1 MFWILLQ
8 LKYSSKVENEWKYK
22 KFFKAHLNWFLLW
35 HSSFI
40 WEGRLLTWSSVIC
53 SLLIYWQIRY
63 WQMYFWFSPSNDVY
77 LRVHLK
83 IIPIIDHKN
92 KSEYIYWDC
101 NGNIFKFLK
110 CSLHES
116 LPLIPTMILI
126 ILFCSLKLMLQWWE
140 FPQNINP

>member
-1 MFWILLQ
+1 MKIQEIFQGMFKLISIMAQFLYLRRQ
-8 LKYSSKVENEWKYK
+8 TVEHPYP
-22 KFFKAHLNWFLLW
+22 
-35 HSSFI
+35 
-40 WEGRLLTWSSVIC
+40 SVKC
-53 SLLIYWQIRY
+53 SLLVYWQIRY
-63 WQMYFWFSPSNDVY
+63 WHMYFWFSPSNDVY

-83 IIPIIDHKN
+83 IIPITYHKKTKVN
-92 KSEYIYWDC
+92 IYIYIYIYWDG